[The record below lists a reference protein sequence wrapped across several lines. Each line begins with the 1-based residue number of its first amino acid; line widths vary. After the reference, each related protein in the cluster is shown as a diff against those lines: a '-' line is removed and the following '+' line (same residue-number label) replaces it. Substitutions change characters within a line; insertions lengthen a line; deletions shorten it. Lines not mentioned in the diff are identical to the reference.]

1 MMPASTFLADLERAA
16 SASAEAE
23 AEFRRSVGARIA
35 ALEQERAI
43 AFRRLNLMRGL
54 SEAVSHADDRPAAL
68 GAGRAMLAGRLGWQA
83 MSEAREEVLGR
94 FETVVGTLTAPAA
107 GEQAPG
113 ETADPARA
121 LAAFEAWYAA
131 SRGSPFWR
139 LFDTAMPET
148 PLVDF

>member
-1 MMPASTFLADLERAA
+1 MPAATFLADLALAA
-16 SASAEAE
+16 SSAAEAE
-23 AEFRRSVGARIA
+23 TEFRRSVGARIA

-54 SEAVSHADDRPAAL
+54 SEALGQADDEAAAL

-83 MSEAREEVLGR
+83 TSEAREEVLGR
-94 FETVVGTLTAPAA
+94 FAIV
-107 GEQAPG
+107 
-113 ETADPARA
+113 ARA
-121 LAAFEAWYAA
+121 LLAQDRGEPDPGEATDPADALAEFEAWYAA
-131 SRGSPFWR
+131 SRGTPFWR

>member
-1 MMPASTFLADLERAA
+1 MPAATFLADLALAA
-16 SASAEAE
+16 SSAAEAE
-23 AEFRRSVGARIA
+23 TEFRRSVGARIA

-54 SEAVSHADDRPAAL
+54 SEALGQADDEAAAL

-83 MSEAREEVLGR
+83 TSEAREEVLGR
-94 FETVVGTLTAPAA
+94 FAIV
-107 GEQAPG
+107 
-113 ETADPARA
+113 ARA
-121 LAAFEAWYAA
+121 LLAQDRGEPDCEEATDPADALAEFEAWYAA
-131 SRGSPFWR
+131 SRGTPFWR